1 MSDHAF
7 VQEYVAAFLADGL
20 PAEERERFERHV
32 HGCAECNRLL
42 TEQHGF
48 EQALGTLFA
57 DAQPRAGFEDR
68 VLRRLRTARP
78 PRRQGMPGWAKLLIG
93 AAAVV
98 FLGALGFAL
107 NTVMENGRLPF
118 PGEWGQTVQGWKKN
132 ADKLNQATQSS
143 NELKQIGLG
152 FRGPIDGGGDSKNML
167 FDASDSMSREGVT
180 FSMDRPVG
188 GVSAPPGMPVAS
200 EPSAAKG
207 QGDNKRGGFGGNFG
221 GGNFGGGGFA
231 GGGFRDGTSSTITTG
246 KPADGSITAPRLN
259 VTAEGLPDL
268 GTIVIRGNNAADIE
282 AAKRVM
288 ELQQSLSTNGEAKAQ
303 QQHFYSV
310 TADPKAPVKELSDRF
325 SELRDQDLSYKP
337 ESTKKDINDSYK
349 AIERIGAGGE
359 EAAAKYRN
367 VPVNARPAD
376 SDGRSKE
383 GKGKEEP
390 ARDSPSEKTPPPQP
404 GQPPVGQG
412 AGMGPGGGNGLPKE
426 GVPGSSAVGGRG
438 WASAP
443 SFSPPVAGTPVAPG
457 YFAGDQKEGDKDA
470 KAHGPGKAP
479 GSDYFRVDTD
489 GEGRFKALKDLELK
503 EEQGKLAGDDKS
515 SGKARGE
522 SSAPGKSDPKP
533 ATAAGNKLTTANSD
547 SAQALTNQLKQMI
560 TAQQKPPEPAPA
572 ARKIIRTGEIEFEI
586 DSFDNAVAGVTKL
599 ISAIPGAFVAT
610 VNSDKLPNG
619 KVKGSVLVRMPPEHL
634 DKFLLDLRKD
644 FAKIGELKNQRVGS
658 QDVTKQYYDLES
670 RMRAARTMEERL
682 IDIIKKGKG
691 EIKDLLMAER
701 ELGIWRTKLEEME
714 GEIRYYNNQ
723 VSLSTLTINLEEKEI
738 RAAAAIVISEQ
749 VNMKIEADDVE
760 KGLQIALAAVAEAKG
775 RITKSDLK
783 QHAAGQY
790 EAILQFE
797 VSPAAAPAVRDKLK
811 TLGVV
816 THHDS
821 QRLQQAEGGGDTKG
835 EIKSRTSDVRF
846 SVNLYNVANIE
857 PREAYTLA
865 IAVQDVPADYRKLQD
880 EVVKAKGQVRKGD
893 LNEQDKL
900 NIIATFHFDVPAG
913 QRDAF
918 DKLLSGLGDV
928 LSRSTS
934 QAAPGQTATDRKIG
948 YRLTLRNLANI
959 QPRETYTLQAAT
971 LDVPAAYRD
980 LQDEIAKL
988 KGQIRVGNLNE
999 LDKLNVSAQL
1009 DFDVPAAERKTI
1021 DDYLA
1026 KLGDIFSRST
1036 NRIPP
1041 TEVATE
1047 RKAGYKLTLRNLSNI
1062 QPRETFTLQ
1071 IAVPD
1076 VPAVYNSLQTEVA
1089 KSKGQVRASVLN
1101 EQDKLNINAQ
1111 LDFDLPTGERKTI
1124 DDMIAKLGDVYS
1136 RTTGRV
1142 APAELATDRKAGY
1155 RLTLKAVTSI
1165 PPRDTLTLQLVSLDV
1180 PDAYRKLQDIVAQLK
1195 GHVRQGNLNEQ
1206 DKHNVSARFDFDVAK
1221 GEREAIEKA
1230 LGEIGDVSSRETNRL
1245 APNDVATDR
1254 KVGYRL
1260 TILNAA
1266 AVEPREK
1273 VSLAIAVDDVRQAG
1287 SRLKDIVKA
1296 IKGSVFKEQTALK
1309 ANGQV
1314 VGLFLFDVPLSA
1326 KDDVVRRFEEVGK
1339 VLVSQPTY
1347 NPKAPE
1353 TKLALAHI
1361 NVELLGVRP
1370 LVAADEGMWPQVR
1383 TSLSYSFRFLTWS
1396 VMLIVLGVSVLLPWA
1411 LLVWLAVK
1419 LVRKVRGKPQPATA
1433 T

>member
-7 VQEYVAAFLADGL
+7 VQENVAAFLADGL
-20 PAEERERFERHV
+20 PGEERERFERHV

-42 TEQHGF
+42 SEQHGF

-68 VLRRLRTARP
+68 VLRRLRTSPAR
-78 PRRQGMPGWAKLLIG
+78 RRQGMPGWAKLLTG

-118 PGEWGQTVQGWKKN
+118 PGEWGTR
-132 ADKLNQATQSS
+132 AQAR
-143 NELKQIGLG
+143 NELKQIGMGLH
-152 FRGPIDGGGDSKNML
+152 RTAESEVKLDD
-167 FDASDSMSREGVT
+167 SDSMEPLRKVAQSRKIHESEFEAQEGLST
-180 FSMDRPVG
+180 W
-188 GVSAPPGMPVAS
+188 PGDV
-200 EPSAAKG
+200 
-207 QGDNKRGGFGGNFG
+207 R
-221 GGNFGGGGFA
+221 
-231 GGGFRDGTSSTITTG
+231 GFRDGTSATITTS
-246 KPADGSITAPRLN
+246 KPSDGSKPLAGVDPATVMGLDGRENPTKGSMLTLTEGDAQTQRRVEDLKKALAP
-259 VTAEGLPDL
+259 
-268 GTIVIRGNNAADIE
+268 
-282 AAKRVM
+282 
-288 ELQQSLSTNGEAKAQ
+288 NGETPDVLNYKLK
-303 QQHFYSV
+303 V
-310 TADPKAPVKELSDRF
+310 TADPKAPEKELSDRF
-325 SELRDQDLSYKP
+325 SELRDLDLSY
-337 ESTKKDINDSYK
+337 STKKDTKESYE
-349 AIERIGAGGE
+349 AIERIGAGVKDKEVGG
-359 EAAAKYRN
+359 KYRN
-367 VPVNARPAD
+367 VPRMVPAP
-376 SDGRSKE
+376 SDGRSME

-390 ARDSPSEKTPPPQP
+390 ARDSPSEKTPPPPP

-412 AGMGPGGGNGLPKE
+412 PGMGPMGGNGV
-426 GVPGSSAVGGRG
+426 GGAGMPGSVGGRST
-438 WASAP
+438 ALAP
-443 SFSPPVAGTPVAPG
+443 SFSTPVAGTPVAPG
-457 YFAGDQKEGDKDA
+457 YFAGVKEGDKDA
-470 KAHGPGKAP
+470 KAHGRDNALIG
-479 GSDYFRVDTD
+479 DYFRVDLD
-489 GEGRFKALKDLELK
+489 GEGRFRVLKDLELK
-503 EEQGKLAGDDKS
+503 EESGKLAGDDKN
-515 SGKARGE
+515 SGKSGGKGEEKPRGE
-522 SSAPGKSDPKP
+522 GPGKSKGDPK
-533 ATAAGNKLTTANSD
+533 ANQKQPD
-547 SAQALTNQLKQMI
+547 GAQAI
-560 TAQQKPPEPAPA
+560 GPAQQPKTPEPAPA

-599 ISAIPGAFVAT
+599 ITAIPGAFVAT

-619 KVKGSVLVRMPPEHL
+619 KVRGSVLVRMPPEHL

-658 QDVTKQYYDLES
+658 SDVTKQYYDLES

-691 EIKDLLMAER
+691 EIKDLLLAER

-738 RAAAAIVISEQ
+738 RAAAAIVISEH
-749 VNMKIEADDVE
+749 VNMKIETDDVE

-865 IAVQDVPADYRKLQD
+865 IAVQDVPGDYRKLQD

-959 QPRETYTLQAAT
+959 QPRETYALQSAT

-999 LDKLNVSAQL
+999 QDKLNVSAQL
-1009 DFDVPAAERKTI
+1009 DFDVPTAERKTI

-1047 RKAGYKLTLRNLSNI
+1047 RKAGYKLTLRNLANI

-1076 VPAVYNSLQTEVA
+1076 VPAVYNSLQNEVA
-1089 KSKGQVRASVLN
+1089 KAKGQIRASVLN
-1101 EQDKLNINAQ
+1101 EQDKFNFNAQ

-1124 DDMIAKLGDVYS
+1124 DDMIAKLGDVVS

-1142 APAELATDRKAGY
+1142 APGELSTERKAGY
-1155 RLTLKAVTSI
+1155 RLTLKSVTSI

-1180 PDAYRKLQDIVAQLK
+1180 PDAYRKLQDLVAQLK

-1206 DKHNVSARFDFDVAK
+1206 DKHNISARFDFDVATA
-1221 GEREAIEKA
+1221 ERESIEKA
-1230 LGEIGDVSSRETNRL
+1230 LGEIGDISSRDSNRL
-1245 APNDVATDR
+1245 APNEVASDR

-1266 AVEPREK
+1266 AIEPREK
-1273 VSLAIAVDDVRQAG
+1273 VSLAIAVEDVDQAAN
-1287 SRLKDIVKA
+1287 RLKDIVRDN
-1296 IKGSVFKEQTALK
+1296 KGSVFKEQTALK

-1326 KDDVVRRFEEVGK
+1326 KDSVVRRFKDVGK
-1339 VLVSQPTY
+1339 VIVLQPTY

-1370 LVAADEGMWPQVR
+1370 IVAADEGMWPQVR